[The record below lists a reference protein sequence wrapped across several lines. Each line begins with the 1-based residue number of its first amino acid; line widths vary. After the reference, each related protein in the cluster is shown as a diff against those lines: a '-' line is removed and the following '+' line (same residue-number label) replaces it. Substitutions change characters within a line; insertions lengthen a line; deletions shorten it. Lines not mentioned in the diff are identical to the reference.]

1 MSDGL
6 LSQADWS
13 YVTFCD
19 FCRNLHHCYPCLS
32 NVSLELLHLLYVL
45 MQLVQLQSAHTLAK
59 LYKWPAVLMQVV
71 TITTNALQVL
81 TVLGE
86 TAFSYGAK
94 HLVLLNN
101 LQRDL
106 KYVYIDTSIYIG
118 KSLRAS
124 LWTWWGKCGCSLES
138 PLCLNCCSC
147 CCSWVPLSR
156 ECCSHDGVCSV
167 SNGVWVDG
175 ACQSGIH
182 TNVRTR
188 GFPAEHCI
196 LMSYWCS
203 GWSAYSA
210 REEKDST
217 DHRYFKDNQIALLMF
232 SPSPPLQV
240 FFSTSIQAP
249 HNNVQRH
256 SYSASQSFSKHF
268 LICLISTNLQ
278 IWSKIKSLPC
288 F

>member
-1 MSDGL
+1 
-6 LSQADWS
+6 
-13 YVTFCD
+13 
-19 FCRNLHHCYPCLS
+19 
-32 NVSLELLHLLYVL
+32 
-45 MQLVQLQSAHTLAK
+45 
-59 LYKWPAVLMQVV
+59 MQVV
-71 TITTNALQVL
+71 KALQVL

-86 TAFSYGAK
+86 TAFSYITK

-106 KYVYIDTSIYIG
+106 KYVYIDRHICIYTSIF
-118 KSLRAS
+118 KSIIMNVVRKAR
-124 LWTWWGKCGCSLES
+124 GCSLES
-138 PLCLNCCSC
+138 PLCLNCC
-147 CCSWVPLSR
+147 CCSPLSW

-167 SNGVWVDG
+167 SSGVRVDG

-188 GFPAEHCI
+188 GFPAEHYI

-210 REEKDST
+210 REETDST
-217 DHRYFKDNQIALLMF
+217 DHRYFKDNQIPLLMF

-256 SYSASQSFSKHF
+256 SYSSS
-268 LICLISTNLQ
+268 
-278 IWSKIKSLPC
+278 
-288 F
+288 